1 MSQEGERNVVRR
13 GRQSVMGEP
22 STSTGFVECD
32 MDEVPTF
39 VSVRSCETTNYTNN
53 SLLGRV
59 LAMARRVMLEDEGE
73 NGLLAQIFRNNPLH
87 LLTPE
92 KLLLVRRILAT
103 MCTADMS
110 RTVEKLLNLLSE
122 K

>member
-1 MSQEGERNVVRR
+1 
-13 GRQSVMGEP
+13 MGEP

-73 NGLLAQIFRNNPLH
+73 DGLLAQIFRNNPLH